1 MKEKHVIQHGVTQAQ
16 AKQAIETAINVY
28 SRKFPQY
35 QPKTRWPSDS
45 QAQVTFNVKGMTL
58 TATINIH
65 PRTIE
70 SEMQVPFIFLPFR
83 GRALKVIEDEI
94 RKWVARAKAGEI
106 RT

>member
-1 MKEKHVIQHGVTQAQ
+1 MKHVIQHGVTQPQ

-28 SRKFPQY
+28 SRKFPEFH
-35 QPKTRWPSDS
+35 PSTVWVNDTR
-45 QAQVTFNVKGMTL
+45 AQTTFKVKGMSL
-58 TATINIH
+58 TATIDIH

-106 RT
+106 RA